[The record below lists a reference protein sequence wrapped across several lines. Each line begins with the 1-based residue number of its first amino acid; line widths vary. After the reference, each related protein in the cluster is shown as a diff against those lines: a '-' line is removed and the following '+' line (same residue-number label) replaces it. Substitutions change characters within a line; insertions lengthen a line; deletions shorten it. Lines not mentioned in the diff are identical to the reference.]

1 MCLNFL
7 TPYDKN
13 NDSNDKN
20 NDSTGFWL
28 LQCQNIIVV
37 HVFCQNFNSELLH
50 TFGLMSWYD
59 VNTDKKK

>member
-1 MCLNFL
+1 MCLNFW

-28 LQCQNIIVV
+28 LQCQNIIVLY
-37 HVFCQNFNSELLH
+37 VFCHNFNSELLH
-50 TFGLMSWYD
+50 TFGLMS
-59 VNTDKKK
+59 

>member
-1 MCLNFL
+1 MCLNFW

-28 LQCQNIIVV
+28 LQCQNIIVFMFSV
-37 HVFCQNFNSELLH
+37 TILILNFYTLLA
-50 TFGLMSWYD
+50 
-59 VNTDKKK
+59 

>member
-20 NDSTGFWL
+20 NDSNDKNNDRTGFWL
-28 LQCQNIIVV
+28 LQCQNIIVLY
-37 HVFCQNFNSELLH
+37 VFCQNFNSELLH
-50 TFGLMSWYD
+50 TFGLMS
-59 VNTDKKK
+59 